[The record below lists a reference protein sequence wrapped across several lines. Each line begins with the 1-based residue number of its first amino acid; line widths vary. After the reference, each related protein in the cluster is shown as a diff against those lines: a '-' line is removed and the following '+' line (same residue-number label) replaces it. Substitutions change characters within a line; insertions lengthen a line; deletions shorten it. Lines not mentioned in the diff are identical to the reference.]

1 MANIYQKP
9 SHRANLSKNGFD
21 MSQRHPFT
29 SSVGQLLPVFYD
41 YLNPGDKIRISANL
55 FTRTQ
60 PMKSTAMARLTE
72 HIEYFFVPFEQM
84 FSLFGSVF
92 YGIDDYNSSSLV
104 KHKNLSMPF
113 FKSDAVAPALE
124 AAYTSFSSAV
134 NRKVY
139 TPDMMGQPRVYGI
152 LRLSELLGYG
162 SLLLSNDNNL
172 LPHADMS
179 VFLFAAYQKI
189 FNDFYRLDDYTS
201 VQHKSYNVDYAGG
214 QPIADNSMFE
224 LHYRPWKKDYFTN
237 VIPNPYFSSVDNKS
251 SFGAADLFDRP
262 VGLSITSFNTDGN
275 DFLQASSDLSTM
287 VNNQPIFEQL
297 PINIGSTPS
306 AGLSVSDL
314 RYLYATDKLLRITQ
328 FAGKHYDAQTLAHF
342 GKRVPQG
349 VSGEVYYIGGQSQ
362 PLQISSVE
370 STATTF
376 DSGDVVGS
384 VLGELAGKGYSQTG
398 NQKDFTFEA
407 PCHGVLMAIYSAVP
421 EADYLDERIDYLNT
435 LIQSNDFYK
444 PEFDS
449 LGMEPFPN
457 YELDQFRM
465 VGNNSRLGWR
475 YRYSGLK
482 SKPDLISGA
491 FKYTLRDWVAVRND
505 SRYGEDESWWQSAAF
520 MYIDPAYLDNI
531 FELSFTPRLYHEQD
545 SANVTYDGTFI
556 DRSLVYQRDPLLH
569 DLYIK
574 CYKSSAMSTYGLPNL

>member
-1 MANIYQKP
+1 MANINQKP

-104 KHKNLSMPF
+104 KHNNLTMPF
-113 FKSDAVAPALE
+113 FKSDAVSAALE
-124 AAYTSFSSAV
+124 AAYTSFSSSI
-134 NRKVY
+134 NRKVL

-152 LRLSELLGYG
+152 LRLSEMLGYG

-179 VFLFAAYQKI
+179 VFLFTAYQKI

-201 VQHKSYNVDYAGG
+201 VQHKSYNVDYAQG
-214 QPIADNSMFE
+214 QPITDNSMFE

-251 SFGAADLFDRP
+251 SFGGAGLFDRP
-262 VGLSITSFNTDGN
+262 VGLSITSFNFDGS
-275 DFLQASSDLSTM
+275 DFLQAPSDLSTM
-287 VNNQPIFEQL
+287 ENNQPIFQEL
-297 PINIGSTPS
+297 PVNLTSASS

-398 NQKDFTFEA
+398 NQKDFSFEA

-457 YELDQFRM
+457 YELDQYRM

-505 SRYGEDESWWQSAAF
+505 SRYAEDESWWQSAAF

-531 FELSFTPRLYHEQD
+531 FELSFTPRLYQQQD